1 MISTVVVERFS
12 EVVRGYV
19 LRAYVLE
26 LLITVVYPVLAVSQV
41 G

>member
-1 MISTVVVERFS
+1 MISAAVVERFS
-12 EVVRGYV
+12 EAVRGYV

-26 LLITVVYPVLAVSQV
+26 LRITVVYHVLAVSQV